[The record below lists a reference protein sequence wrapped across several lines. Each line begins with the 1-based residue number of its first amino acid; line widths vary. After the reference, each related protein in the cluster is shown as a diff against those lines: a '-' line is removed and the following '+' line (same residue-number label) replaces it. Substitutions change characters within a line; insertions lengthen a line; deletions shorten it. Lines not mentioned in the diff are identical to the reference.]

1 MQQKSNNLVLKIK
14 FEFELKEL
22 PLRYE
27 WKLSRN
33 TTISKTNGFIK
44 ASFLSFE
51 GLGEAAPN
59 IRYQETPE
67 RLQQE
72 FDQLAPNLEVDFEL
86 KTWSTFVKSLRVC
99 TALKMALD
107 MAFQNLQAA
116 ISNKSLSEHLGIK
129 PIASREIC
137 YTIPVMQPEMI
148 EAFIEKENLSRFSWL
163 KIKVNQELAIPM
175 INEVLKHF
183 SGQIAIDGNEAW
195 TNQESVLEF
204 TQKLPKDRILFLEQ
218 PFPATFRAEYEWLGK
233 QSEIDIWGDESV
245 LDQSEPEFWKKS
257 FKGIN
262 VKLMKA
268 GTLENS
274 IYLLNEAKKIGLKTM
289 VGCMVET
296 SLGISAALSLGS
308 LADYMDLDGFL
319 VLQNE
324 HFGLV
329 KEENGKVAFNTK

>member
-1 MQQKSNNLVLKIK
+1 LKIK

-33 TTISKTNGFIK
+33 SSISKTNGFLK
-44 ASFLSFE
+44 ATFLQFE
-51 GLGEAAPN
+51 GFGEAAPN

-72 FDQLAPNLEVDFEL
+72 FNQLIPNLEVDFEHT
-86 KTWSTFVKSLRVC
+86 TWATFVKSLRVC

-129 PIASREIC
+129 PVASREIC
-137 YTIPVMQPEMI
+137 YTIPVMRPELI
-148 EAFIEKENLSRFSWL
+148 ESFIQKENLNRFSWL
-163 KIKVNQELAIPM
+163 KIKVNQELAMPM

-183 SGQIAIDGNEAW
+183 FGQIAIDGNEAW
-195 TNQESVLEF
+195 THQEAVLEF

-218 PFPATFRAEYEWLGK
+218 PFPAALRDEYEWLGK
-233 QSEIDIWGDESV
+233 HSEIPIWGDESV

-268 GTLENS
+268 GSLENA
-274 IYLLNEAKKIGLKTM
+274 IYLLNEARKIGLKTM

-319 VLQNE
+319 VLQSE
-324 HFGLV
+324 PFALV
-329 KEENGKVAFNTK
+329 KEENGIVAFNTR